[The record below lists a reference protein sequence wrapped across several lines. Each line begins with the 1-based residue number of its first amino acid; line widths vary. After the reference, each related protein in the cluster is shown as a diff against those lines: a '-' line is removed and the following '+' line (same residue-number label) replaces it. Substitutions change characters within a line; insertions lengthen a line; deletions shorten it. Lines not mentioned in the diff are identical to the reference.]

1 MKIHVKKDKN
11 EIITKF
17 INESNEEYDFDYV
30 ELINRLIE
38 NEVPLLSIDDD
49 IEEKERNQ
57 IQEMYMKICSQ
68 VESE

>member
-17 INESNEEYDFDYV
+17 INESNEECDFDYV

>member
-1 MKIHVKKDKN
+1 MKIHVKKDKK

-17 INESNEEYDFDYV
+17 INESNEECDFDYV

-57 IQEMYMKICSQ
+57 IQEMYTKICSQ

>member
-38 NEVPLLSIDDD
+38 NEVPLLYIDDD

-57 IQEMYMKICSQ
+57 IQEMYTKICSQ